1 MKWKQEYLVKL
12 KDEFSERPFTANEAK
27 NIGDYSLNV
36 VNNLLGEFVKRG
48 NISRTGRGVY
58 VTRTINQLMER
69 NESNPEDEIDS
80 PVAKRATEVLA
91 ANGVD
96 NMATGPT
103 VLAGFANLLPF
114 RSVHLIYVQTGEGE
128 KARDSLER
136 VGIKSIVDPKGTED
150 VERALSLVDGDLI
163 VLRQTKGLMGKIGN
177 FACVERALVDL
188 YFEST
193 RRKIPV
199 PVSEVGR
206 VMGEALNE
214 TKINVT
220 RMTKI
225 ASRRGIDREI
235 RGILVGLGSLPPNE
249 NRVMN
254 DDVKRV
260 IMAAER

>member
-12 KDEFSERPFTANEAK
+12 KEEFSERPFSANEAK

-80 PVAKRATEVLA
+80 PTAKKAIEVLA
-91 ANGVD
+91 ASGVD
-96 NMATGPT
+96 QMATGPT
-103 VLAGFANLLPF
+103 VLAAFANLLPF
-114 RSVHLIYVQTGEGE
+114 RSVHLIYVRSGEGE
-128 KARDSLER
+128 KAREALER
-136 VGIKSIVDPKGTED
+136 AGIKSTVNPKDTED
-150 VERALSLVDGDLI
+150 VEKALSLVDGDLI
-163 VLRQTKGLMGKIGN
+163 VIRETKGLMGRIGN
-177 FACVERALVDL
+177 LACIERALVDL

-214 TKINVT
+214 TNINVT

-225 ASRRGIDREI
+225 ASRRGIDKEI
-235 RGILVGLGSLPPNE
+235 RGILVQLGSLPPNK
-249 NRVMN
+249 NVML
-254 DDVKRV
+254 DDNVKRV
-260 IMAAER
+260 IVAAER